1 MRDARSVRMAEITAE
16 VEKLA
21 RHDNLTNAQEDKYH
35 ELRAEYREL
44 DREQQL
50 GELRER
56 IAAGTVR
63 LEPGA
68 PTDAE
73 YRNDP
78 ILDPGGSIAPSST
91 ARSAALRAIDRGHRS
106 GELPDYAAERATTLI
121 ETDPPTNRGLA
132 ARWAAAA
139 GSEHYRSAFVKLLAD
154 PARGHMLFDEREH
167 AAYKAVA
174 AVQGEMR
181 AMGISP
187 DASGGFMVPLTLDP
201 AILLTNAGT
210 INPLRRVSRVV
221 QTVTDNWNGVSSA
234 GVVANWYAEHA
245 EVTDDSP
252 TLAQPSIP
260 VHRGSAFIPYSFEF
274 GMDAPNALTELQKL
288 LLDGAD
294 RLMSTAYT
302 TGTGTGQPT
311 GIITALAGTAS
322 VIAPTTA
329 ETFAAADIYRLIEAL
344 PPRWQPQARWQAAL
358 GIINRVD
365 QFESTNGAKKF
376 DLSGGTLLRKP
387 LDENSEMD
395 STWDPAVTAN
405 NYVLLVGEFQQFV
418 IVDRIGAVLEVVPHL
433 MGAAGRPTGDRGAFL
448 WFRTGSNV
456 TTINAF
462 RLLNIATTL

>member
-1 MRDARSVRMAEITAE
+1 MPDARSVRMAQITAE
-16 VEKLA
+16 IEKLSQ
-21 RHDNLTNAQEDKYH
+21 HDKLTDAQDDRYH

-44 DREQQL
+44 DREEQL
-50 GELRER
+50 AELRER

-73 YRNDP
+73 YRDDP
-78 ILDPGGSIAPSST
+78 VLESSTRSIA
-91 ARSAALRAIDRGHRS
+91 LRTIDRGHRC
-106 GELPDYAAERATTLI
+106 GELPDFAAERATTLI
-121 ETDPPTNRGLA
+121 ETDPATNRGLA
-132 ARWAAAA
+132 ARWAVAA
-139 GSEHYRSAFVKLLAD
+139 GSEHYASAFCKLLAD

-245 EVTDDSP
+245 EVSDDSP

-322 VIAPTTA
+322 VITPTTA
-329 ETFAAADIYRLIEAL
+329 ETFAAADIYKLIEAL

-358 GIINRVD
+358 GIINKID
-365 QFESTNGAKKF
+365 QFETGAGAKRF
-376 DLSGGTLLRKP
+376 DLSGGMGTLLRKP

-418 IVDRIGAVLEVVPHL
+418 IVDRIGAVLEVVPHML
-433 MGAAGRPTGDRGAFL
+433 GAAGRPTGDRGAFL